1 MAWIVVMTK
10 PNSEA
15 IAVENLKRQ
24 GYGYYFPRILTS
36 KGATTL
42 VRPLFPRY
50 IFAQSD
56 GTWYSLRSTRG
67 VSYVLMNDDGPA
79 TVSDSVIESIRS
91 KENERGLIDL
101 RADKPEKF
109 VKGEAVRA
117 TEGPLTG
124 LDLIYEQRLSDKE
137 RVKVLADLLGRQ
149 VPVIIEEKV
158 LVASS
163 ASR

>member
-24 GYGYYFPRILTS
+24 GYGYYFPRILTL
-36 KGATTL
+36 KGATAL

-50 IFAQSD
+50 VFAQTD
-56 GTWYSLRSTRG
+56 GSWYSLRSTRG

-79 TVSDSVIESIRS
+79 TISDEIIDSIRS

-101 RADKPEKF
+101 RSDKPEKF

-117 TEGPLTG
+117 TDGVFQG
-124 LDLIYEQRLSDKE
+124 LDLIYDQRLGDRE
-137 RVKVLADLLGRQ
+137 RVRVLADLLGRQ

-163 ASR
+163 ARR